1 MKQTISE
8 IDVKGKRVLM
18 RTDFN
23 VPMHEEKIVDD
34 LRIRMAMPSIQSVL
48 DRNASL
54 TLISHLGRPEGS
66 GFESVFSLRPVAERL
81 SELLSQEVVL
91 SDSDCSSKI
100 VLKENLRFNS
110 GEIHGDKLF
119 AESLC
124 IGCDIYCNDAFG
136 TAHRNH
142 ASMVTVPQLML
153 DKPRVAGL
161 LLAKELKYFNQVIG
175 EGERP
180 FIAILGGAK
189 VADKIGVIKNL
200 IGKVDTIIIGGGMA
214 YTFLASQGISVGK
227 SIIESDFIDEAKA
240 MLTFA
245 AEQKTPIMLPVDHIC
260 AAECSATAIPL
271 FESEDIPDNLMG
283 LDIGPQT
290 IATYAEALASAKTV
304 VWNGPM
310 GVFEFEAFAE
320 GTQEIAK
327 ILAELTASGATSVIG
342 GGDSGAAI
350 SSFNLTD
357 KMTHISTGG
366 GASLQ
371 MLEGKAFLSVSLL
384 DDTV

>member
-1 MKQTISE
+1 MKQTIGE
-8 IDVKGKRVLM
+8 VDVKGKRVLM

-23 VPMHEEKIVDD
+23 VPMQEGKIVDD

-48 DRNASL
+48 NRDASL
-54 TLISHLGRPEGS
+54 TLISHLGRPRGR
-66 GFESVFSLRPVAERL
+66 GFESEFSLGPVAERL
-81 SELLSQEVVL
+81 SELLGQEVVL
-91 SDSDCSSKI
+91 SDNDTTSKI
-100 VLKENLRFNS
+100 VLKENLRFSS
-110 GEIHGDKLF
+110 GEIQGDKLF

-124 IGCDIYCNDAFG
+124 FGCDIYCNDAFG

-142 ASMVTVPQLML
+142 ASMVTVPQLMP

-161 LLAKELKYFNQVIG
+161 LLAKELQYFNEVIAG
-175 EGERP
+175 GERP
-180 FIAILGGAK
+180 FIAVLGGAK

-200 IGKVDTIIIGGGMA
+200 IGKVDAIIIGGGMA

-227 SIIESDFIDEAKA
+227 SIVESDFIDEAKA

-245 AEQKTPIMLPVDHIC
+245 INQETPIMLPVDHIC
-260 AAECSATAIPL
+260 ATECSATAIPL
-271 FESEDIPDNLMG
+271 IESENISDNLMG

-290 IATYAEALASAKTV
+290 TANYVEALTSAKTV
-304 VWNGPM
+304 IWNGPM
-310 GVFEFEAFAE
+310 GVFEFEAFAA
-320 GTQEIAK
+320 GTQGIAK
-327 ILAELTASGATSVIG
+327 ILAELTTSGAISVIG
-342 GGDSGAAI
+342 GGDSAAAI
-350 SSFNLTD
+350 SSFNLAD